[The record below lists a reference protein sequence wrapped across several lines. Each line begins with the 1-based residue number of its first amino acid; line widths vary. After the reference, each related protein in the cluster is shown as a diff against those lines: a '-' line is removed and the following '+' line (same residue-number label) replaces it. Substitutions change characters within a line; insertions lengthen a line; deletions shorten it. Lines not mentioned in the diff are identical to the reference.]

1 MKFNNDGM
9 IVIGDLVLDRD
20 TAYYATMNTSSN
32 MINMPGYSH
41 PKVAIYDQ
49 EGSIPHFHIYDKNP
63 KTTPPKLDVA
73 IKVHINQYFNHGS
86 HQGVLSD
93 TKQRRFLNA
102 WLHQKNHEMP
112 ELTNWQRMVYEW
124 NKTPYTGKL
133 LFPNGFI
140 QPEYFKI
147 LPRDDSVDSKLL
159 IPCR

>member
-1 MKFNNDGM
+1 MNK
-9 IVIGDLVLDRD
+9 IYIGTINLFRKISRD
-20 TAYYATMNTSSN
+20 TAYYATMNTSGN

-93 TKQRRFLNA
+93 TKQRRF
-102 WLHQKNHEMP
+102 
-112 ELTNWQRMVYEW
+112 
-124 NKTPYTGKL
+124 
-133 LFPNGFI
+133 
-140 QPEYFKI
+140 FKCMA
-147 LPRDDSVDSKLL
+147 SSEKS
-159 IPCR
+159 